1 MVTAGGAAAAREGL
15 VGGLEVNTGLA
26 THVTQPISALSLSSG
41 RPMPVSPLR
50 FSLHHF
56 EQSVWTSSRP
66 RSASELGRCIWFL
79 LQSDVSSA
87 STLFPIWCSLIELW
101 PMLKCN

>member
-1 MVTAGGAAAAREGL
+1 MVTAGGAVAAREGL

-41 RPMPVSPLR
+41 RPMPVSPLC

-56 EQSVWTSSRP
+56 EQSVNMHVLHLDQDLRQNSED
-66 RSASELGRCIWFL
+66 ASGF
-79 LQSDVSSA
+79 
-87 STLFPIWCSLIELW
+87 FFSLMSVQPVPSL
-101 PMLKCN
+101 PSGAA